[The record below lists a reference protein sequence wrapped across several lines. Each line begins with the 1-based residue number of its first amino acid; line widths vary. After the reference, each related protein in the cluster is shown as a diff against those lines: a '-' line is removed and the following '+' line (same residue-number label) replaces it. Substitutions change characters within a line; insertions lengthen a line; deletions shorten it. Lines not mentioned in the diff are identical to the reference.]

1 MQKLEA
7 AAIHMYKNFNKVE
20 FIFPKEMDIE
30 AFAENSS
37 FEPFSVEVVNYL
49 DALSKELNKDL
60 SIRVYPDV
68 ATFGFFCRR
77 ANILSLKKKHSA
89 DEILRLGRGLLFH
102 IAPSNVAVNFA
113 YSLVSGLL
121 AGNLNIVRVPS
132 KNFEQIDIISRAID
146 RVAKHDEYQF
156 ISSRIA
162 LVRYDRTSS
171 ATSYFSSICDVRI
184 IWGGDETISQI
195 RENKIP
201 PRSFDVTFSDRYSLC
216 AINADEYVNETA
228 PNKIA
233 QGFYNDTYLFD
244 QNACTAP
251 HLLIWLGSEEN
262 VTIAKRIFWDSL
274 YELVKLKYNVQP
286 VIAVDKL
293 TSFYNQSVH
302 MNQVTKTT
310 TPDNLIWRVELQHL
324 VKNIDQYR
332 CNSGYFLE
340 YHSALLSEIK
350 NIIDRKYQTLSY
362 YGISNEDLNKFMK
375 HEKPKGIDRIVPIGK
390 TSDFSLNWDGINLIN
405 TLSRVIEVK

>member
-1 MQKLEA
+1 MHKS
-7 AAIHMYKNFNKVE
+7 FNEVE
-20 FIFPKEMDIE
+20 SIFPNEIDFE
-30 AFAENSS
+30 AFAEKSS
-37 FEPFSVEVVNYL
+37 FEPYSEEVVNYL
-49 DALSKELNKDL
+49 DALSKELNKDPN
-60 SIRVYPDV
+60 IRVYPDV

-77 ANILSLKKKHSA
+77 ANILSLKKKYST
-89 DEILRLGRGLLFH
+89 DDILRLGRGLLFH

-121 AGNLNIVRVPS
+121 SGNLNVVRVPS
-132 KNFEQIDIISRAID
+132 KNFEQIDIISKAIE
-146 RVAKHDEYQF
+146 RVGEKIEHNF
-156 ISSRIA
+156 ISSRIT
-162 LVRYDRTSS
+162 LIRYDRTSS
-171 ATSYFSSICDVRI
+171 ATSYFSSICDVRV
-184 IWGGDETISQI
+184 IWGGDETIAQI

-216 AINADEYVNETA
+216 AINADKYIKEKSTD
-228 PNKIA
+228 KIV

-251 HLLIWLGSEEN
+251 HLLIWLGSKDN
-262 VTIAKRIFWDSL
+262 VDKAKRVFWDSL
-274 YELVKLKYNVQP
+274 YEFIKLKYTVQP

-302 MNQVTKTT
+302 MKQVTKTI

-324 VKNIDQYR
+324 LKNIDEYR
-332 CNSGYFLE
+332 CNSGYFSE
-340 YHSALLSEIK
+340 YHAASLSEIN

-362 YGISNEDLNKFMK
+362 YGISKEELENFII

-390 TSDFSLNWDGINLIN
+390 TTDFSMNWDGIDLVK